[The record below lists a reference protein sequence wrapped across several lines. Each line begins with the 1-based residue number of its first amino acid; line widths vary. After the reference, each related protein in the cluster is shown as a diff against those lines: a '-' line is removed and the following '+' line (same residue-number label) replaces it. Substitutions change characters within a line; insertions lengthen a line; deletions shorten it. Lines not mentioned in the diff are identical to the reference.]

1 MKIYNIEEGYGSR
14 ELGFNLIL
22 DFLRYIGASYQFMF
36 FIMAVVMQILVYN
49 IIKRYNYSVWISVFI
64 YYCISP
70 FYIATFN
77 GMRQYLAIAV
87 FIVALKYIEQKKIFK
102 YIMLVSSLITV
113 LGLAF
118 VVGIL
123 YHYFQGQLMG
133 ELKKEAV
140 YISRGVES
148 TGTDYL
154 KKLNDE
160 DSRITYVDESGKVIY
175 DNEANVES
183 MDNHGHRKEI
193 REAEINGEGADERM
207 SSTLSEKTMYYA
219 VRLEN
224 GNVLRVSSNQASVW
238 MLLLQLLPP
247 FAAVLILMLLLS
259 GVFAS
264 RLSGKVV
271 EPLNG
276 LDLEHPDENDAYDE
290 VQPLLSKIGRQSR
303 QIRLQLEAARRQ
315 QKEFSIITENMQEG
329 LLVIDRYTMVLS
341 VNSSVGKLLKVKEIK
356 TGESVYLLNR
366 SEEFRGVVGQVLEGK
381 HENKILRL
389 DGSEIQVIANPV
401 TRENKTEGAVILLVD
416 VTEKVEREQ
425 LRREFSA
432 NVSHELKTPLT
443 SISGFAE
450 IMQDGFV
457 KDEDVKV
464 FAGRIYKE
472 AQRLIRLVG
481 DVIRISR
488 LDEGGLP
495 YQWEKLDLYSLT
507 HDIFS
512 TLHEAAE
519 KQEVHM
525 YMEGGS
531 TVLDT
536 VSTIMEEVLYNVC
549 DNAVK
554 YNRRGGEVF
563 VRLKDGEDAVRVNV
577 RDTGIG
583 IPKED
588 QERIFER
595 FYRVDKSHSKE
606 IGGTG
611 LGLSIVKHGVKT
623 LNGRLWLNSEP
634 GQGTEIIMEFP
645 KHHMEE
651 EAAE

>member
-1 MKIYNIEEGYGSR
+1 
-14 ELGFNLIL
+14 
-22 DFLRYIGASYQFMF
+22 
-36 FIMAVVMQILVYN
+36 
-49 IIKRYNYSVWISVFI
+49 
-64 YYCISP
+64 
-70 FYIATFN
+70 
-77 GMRQYLAIAV
+77 
-87 FIVALKYIEQKKIFK
+87 
-102 YIMLVSSLITV
+102 MLVSSLITV

-123 YHYFQGQLMG
+123 YHYFQGKLMS

-148 TGTDYL
+148 AGTDYL
-154 KKLNDE
+154 MQLNDE

-247 FAAVLILMLLLS
+247 FVAVLILMLLLS

-276 LDLEHPDENDAYDE
+276 LDLEHPEENDAYDE

-381 HENKILRL
+381 HEDKVLRL
-389 DGSEIQVIANPV
+389 DGSDIQVIANPV

-536 VSTIMEEVLYNVC
+536 VPMIMEEVLYNVC

-611 LGLSIVKHGVKT
+611 LGLSIVKHWVKT
-623 LNGRLWLNSEP
+623 LNGRLWLNSEL

-645 KHHMEE
+645 KHHMEK

>member
-1 MKIYNIEEGYGSR
+1 MS
-14 ELGFNLIL
+14 
-22 DFLRYIGASYQFMF
+22 
-36 FIMAVVMQILVYN
+36 
-49 IIKRYNYSVWISVFI
+49 
-64 YYCISP
+64 
-70 FYIATFN
+70 
-77 GMRQYLAIAV
+77 
-87 FIVALKYIEQKKIFK
+87 KKIFK

-341 VNSSVGKLLKVKEIK
+341 VNSSVGKLLKVKEVK

-366 SEEFRGVVGQVLEGK
+366 SEEFRDVVGQVLEGK

>member
-1 MKIYNIEEGYGSR
+1 MS
-14 ELGFNLIL
+14 
-22 DFLRYIGASYQFMF
+22 
-36 FIMAVVMQILVYN
+36 
-49 IIKRYNYSVWISVFI
+49 
-64 YYCISP
+64 
-70 FYIATFN
+70 
-77 GMRQYLAIAV
+77 
-87 FIVALKYIEQKKIFK
+87 KKIFK

-123 YHYFQGQLMG
+123 YHYFQGQLMD

-247 FAAVLILMLLLS
+247 LITVLILMLILS

-264 RLSGKVV
+264 RLSRKVV

-276 LDLEHPDENDAYDE
+276 LDLEHPEENDAYDE

-341 VNSSVGKLLKVKEIK
+341 VNSSVGRLLKVKEIK

-366 SEEFRGVVGQVLEGK
+366 SEEFRDVVCQVLEGK

-536 VSTIMEEVLYNVC
+536 VPTIMEEVLYNVC

-645 KHHMEE
+645 KHHMEK

>member
-1 MKIYNIEEGYGSR
+1 
-14 ELGFNLIL
+14 
-22 DFLRYIGASYQFMF
+22 
-36 FIMAVVMQILVYN
+36 
-49 IIKRYNYSVWISVFI
+49 
-64 YYCISP
+64 
-70 FYIATFN
+70 
-77 GMRQYLAIAV
+77 
-87 FIVALKYIEQKKIFK
+87 
-102 YIMLVSSLITV
+102 MLVSSLITV

-123 YHYFQGQLMG
+123 YHYFQGKLMS

-148 TGTDYL
+148 AGTDYL
-154 KKLNDE
+154 MQLNDE

-247 FAAVLILMLLLS
+247 FVAVLILMLLLS

-276 LDLEHPDENDAYDE
+276 LDLEHPEENDAYDE

-381 HENKILRL
+381 HEDKVLRL
-389 DGSEIQVIANPV
+389 DGSDIQVIANPV

-536 VSTIMEEVLYNVC
+536 VPMIMEEVLYNVC

-563 VRLKDGEDAVRVNV
+563 VRLKDGEDVVRVNV

-623 LNGRLWLNSEP
+623 LNGRLWLNSEL

-645 KHHMEE
+645 KHHMEK

>member
-1 MKIYNIEEGYGSR
+1 MS
-14 ELGFNLIL
+14 
-22 DFLRYIGASYQFMF
+22 
-36 FIMAVVMQILVYN
+36 
-49 IIKRYNYSVWISVFI
+49 
-64 YYCISP
+64 
-70 FYIATFN
+70 
-77 GMRQYLAIAV
+77 
-87 FIVALKYIEQKKIFK
+87 KKIFK

-193 REAEINGEGADERM
+193 REAEINGEGADERI

-247 FAAVLILMLLLS
+247 FVAVLILMLLLS

-276 LDLEHPDENDAYDE
+276 LDLEHPEENDAYDE

-341 VNSSVGKLLKVKEIK
+341 VNSSVGRLLKVKEIK

-366 SEEFRGVVGQVLEGK
+366 SEEFRDVVCQVLDGK
-381 HENKILRL
+381 HEDKVLRL

-495 YQWEKLDLYSLT
+495 YQWEKLDLYSLN

-536 VSTIMEEVLYNVC
+536 VPMIMEEVLYNVC

-554 YNRRGGEVF
+554 YNHRGGEVF
-563 VRLKDGEDAVRVNV
+563 VKLKDEGDAVRVNV

-595 FYRVDKSHSKE
+595 FYRVDKSHSKD

-645 KHHMEE
+645 KHHMEK

>member
-1 MKIYNIEEGYGSR
+1 
-14 ELGFNLIL
+14 
-22 DFLRYIGASYQFMF
+22 
-36 FIMAVVMQILVYN
+36 
-49 IIKRYNYSVWISVFI
+49 
-64 YYCISP
+64 
-70 FYIATFN
+70 
-77 GMRQYLAIAV
+77 
-87 FIVALKYIEQKKIFK
+87 
-102 YIMLVSSLITV
+102 MLVSSLITV

-123 YHYFQGQLMG
+123 YHYFQGQLMD

-148 TGTDYL
+148 TGIDYL

-247 FAAVLILMLLLS
+247 FVAVLILMLLLS

-271 EPLNG
+271 EPLNE
-276 LDLEHPDENDAYDE
+276 LDLEHPEENDAYDE

-341 VNSSVGKLLKVKEIK
+341 VNSSVGKLLKVKEVK

-366 SEEFRGVVGQVLEGK
+366 SEEFRDVVCQVLDGK
-381 HENKILRL
+381 HEDKVLRL

-536 VSTIMEEVLYNVC
+536 VPTIMEEVLYNVC

-645 KHHMEE
+645 KHHMEK

>member
-1 MKIYNIEEGYGSR
+1 
-14 ELGFNLIL
+14 
-22 DFLRYIGASYQFMF
+22 
-36 FIMAVVMQILVYN
+36 
-49 IIKRYNYSVWISVFI
+49 
-64 YYCISP
+64 
-70 FYIATFN
+70 
-77 GMRQYLAIAV
+77 
-87 FIVALKYIEQKKIFK
+87 
-102 YIMLVSSLITV
+102 MLVSSLITV

-123 YHYFQGQLMG
+123 YHYFQGQLMD

-140 YISRGVES
+140 YISGGVES
-148 TGTDYL
+148 AGTDYL
-154 KKLNDE
+154 QQLNDE

-238 MLLLQLLPP
+238 MLLLQLLPS
-247 FAAVLILMLLLS
+247 FVAVLILMLLLS

-276 LDLEHPDENDAYDE
+276 LDLEHPEENDAYDE

-389 DGSEIQVIANPV
+389 GGSEIQVIANPV

-536 VSTIMEEVLYNVC
+536 VPMIMEEVLYNVC

-645 KHHMEE
+645 KHHMEK

>member
-1 MKIYNIEEGYGSR
+1 
-14 ELGFNLIL
+14 
-22 DFLRYIGASYQFMF
+22 
-36 FIMAVVMQILVYN
+36 
-49 IIKRYNYSVWISVFI
+49 
-64 YYCISP
+64 
-70 FYIATFN
+70 
-77 GMRQYLAIAV
+77 
-87 FIVALKYIEQKKIFK
+87 
-102 YIMLVSSLITV
+102 MLVSSLITV

-148 TGTDYL
+148 AGTDYL

-160 DSRITYVDESGKVIY
+160 ESRITYVDESGKVIY
-175 DNEANVES
+175 DNEADVES

-238 MLLLQLLPP
+238 MLLLQLLPS
-247 FAAVLILMLLLS
+247 FVAVLILMLLLS

-276 LDLEHPDENDAYDE
+276 LDLEHPDENDVYDE

-341 VNSSVGKLLKVKEIK
+341 VNSSVGRLLKVKEVK

-366 SEEFRGVVGQVLEGK
+366 SEEFRDVVCQVLDGK
-381 HENKILRL
+381 HEDKVLRL

-512 TLHEAAE
+512 TLHEVAE

-536 VSTIMEEVLYNVC
+536 VPMIMEEVLYNVC

-595 FYRVDKSHSKE
+595 FYRVDKSHSRE

-645 KHHMEE
+645 KHHMEK